1 MMRFLQNLVH
11 PFAALLLVA
20 WVGLLFGFIWTGTP
34 GWPISFKERGY
45 VGLVP
50 FIFFVIA
57 LVVAFL
63 AWAFQV
69 FT

>member
-1 MMRFLQNLVH
+1 MMHFLQNLVH
-11 PFAALLLVA
+11 PLAALLLVA
-20 WVGLLFGFIWTGTP
+20 WVGLLFGFVWTGVS
-34 GWPISFKERGY
+34 GLYAGAKEHGY
-45 VGLVP
+45 GSVVP

-69 FT
+69 FP